1 MESFDEEDKDSAAK
15 SDDIRYIERYEVVK
29 SIRVLQKYLVARNK
43 TRMGIDID
51 GDGYLDY
58 IEIPV
63 RNDFR
68 PFIKLFVSKET
79 AKAMANLKQSSMILL
94 YHIMC
99 KVPINK
105 DIVRLVSREAIEA
118 TGLAV
123 STYDK
128 AKKQLINEEWIFRV
142 AGDDPTLYFINLMR
156 FAKGSVEQIV
166 REYDIKDAV
175 DKVLRD
181 RLKEKWT
188 EEKSKKWKE
197 QGQEYLEAIKKDP
210 RKDINKE
217 PEDDNKAIPTV

>member
-1 MESFDEEDKDSAAK
+1 MEEFDKDSAAEN
-15 SDDIRYIERYEVVK
+15 DDIRYIERYEVVK
-29 SIRVLQKYLVARNK
+29 SIRILQKYLVARNK
-43 TRMGIDID
+43 TRMGVDID

-68 PFIKLFVSKET
+68 PFIKLFINKET
-79 AKAMANLKQSSMILL
+79 AKAIANLKQSSMVLL

-99 KVPINK
+99 QVPLSK
-105 DIVRLVSREAIEA
+105 DIVRLNSREATEA
-118 TGLAV
+118 TGLAM
-123 STYDK
+123 STFDK

-142 AGDDPTLYFINLMR
+142 KGDDPTLYFINLMR

-197 QGQEYLEAIKKDP
+197 QGREYLEELKKDP

-217 PEDDNKAIPTV
+217 PKEDDN